1 MIKLKHFFRVREE
14 YGGKEINYRSNTFKT
29 LDEAVEN
36 FKQYPQDNVTP
47 LIITEE
53 RWINGR
59 LTTTAVY
66 DIDGERM

>member
-1 MIKLKHFFRVREE
+1 MITLKHFFRVREE
-14 YGGKEINYRSNTFKT
+14 YGGKEIKYRSNTFRT
-29 LDEAVEN
+29 LEEAVED
-36 FKQYPQDNVTP
+36 FKRHPQDNVTP

-66 DIDGERM
+66 DIYGERM